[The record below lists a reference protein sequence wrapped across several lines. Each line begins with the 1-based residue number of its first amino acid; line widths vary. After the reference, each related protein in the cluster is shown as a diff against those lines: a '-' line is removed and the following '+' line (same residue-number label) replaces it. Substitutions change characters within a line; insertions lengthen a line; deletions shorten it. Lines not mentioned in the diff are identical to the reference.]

1 MCDITMGLGL
11 ALSAVSAIAQ
21 QRAAAE
27 AASQQA
33 AYQEAQV
40 KAHNEAIKQS
50 AQNALKEQVEQT
62 TAERMQQM
70 QEAQASA
77 REQQK
82 HQTEYLQK
90 KGTAMAS
97 SPYGAGLS
105 FDMLMDD
112 YGRAYAVNTDVTREQ
127 LEMLGVS
134 HDTSVRGYRD
144 RAQSRLDSQQ
154 GYVPAPIEN
163 GGSNMLVNALGFAED
178 ALGMYNAHTNYSL
191 DSVFQSSTSK
201 TTTASTK
208 PLYKKQ

>member
-21 QRAAAE
+21 QRASAE

-33 AYQEAQV
+33 AYQEAQM
-40 KAHNEAIKQS
+40 KAYNEAMKQS
-50 AQNALKEQVEQT
+50 AQNALKEQVEKT

-97 SPYGAGLS
+97 SPHGAGLS

-144 RAQSRLDSQQ
+144 LAQSRLDSQQ
-154 GYVPAPIEN
+154 GYVPAPIAN
-163 GGSNMLVNALGFAED
+163 GGSNMLVNALGFAGD
-178 ALGMYNAHTNYSL
+178 ALGMYNAHTNHSL

-208 PLYKKQ
+208 PWYKK

>member
-33 AYQEAQV
+33 AYQEAQM

-112 YGRAYAVNTDVTREQ
+112 YGRAYAVAPQGGRFNVVACLCGRGRKYPGSLAGHRQ
-127 LEMLGVS
+127 LFAWRAHALRS
-134 HDTSVRGYRD
+134 ATST
-144 RAQSRLDSQQ
+144 
-154 GYVPAPIEN
+154 
-163 GGSNMLVNALGFAED
+163 AL
-178 ALGMYNAHTNYSL
+178 
-191 DSVFQSSTSK
+191 
-201 TTTASTK
+201 
-208 PLYKKQ
+208 